1 MERIARQVR
10 ITGRVQGVGFRA
22 WTARRAEA
30 LGLAGWVRNEADGA
44 VTALIAGPPG
54 AVARMLA
61 DLREGPPSAR
71 VARIEE
77 RPAEPPRDGG
87 FAVLR

>member
-1 MERIARQVR
+1 
-10 ITGRVQGVGFRA
+10 VQGVGFRA
-22 WTARRAEA
+22 WTARRAQA
-30 LGLAGWVRNEADGA
+30 LGLTGWVRNEADGA
-44 VTALIAGPPG
+44 VAVLVAGPPE

-71 VARIEE
+71 VARVEE
-77 RPAEPPRDGG
+77 RPAAPPPDGG